1 MTLAL
6 NNRSE
11 LDGKV
16 QGLAQF
22 SGLLIGDWF
31 ILVRFLEELIDDIFA
46 RRKLVPLA
54 LYDKATRE
62 WVHVHF
68 SH

>member
-54 LYDKATRE
+54 LCDKATRE
-62 WVHVHF
+62 
-68 SH
+68 

>member
-16 QGLAQF
+16 QGLVQF

-54 LYDKATRE
+54 LCDKATRE
-62 WVHVHF
+62 
-68 SH
+68 